1 MRTVP
6 CRCHVPDLAKSPS
19 IYVSCKTQIGHRH
32 CILAM
37 DRTLPAASETRL
49 ANAGTIDAKN
59 QSVVAQ
65 REPQPQDLEMYF
77 ASSRSFVLGA
87 RLVIM

>member
-1 MRTVP
+1 MN
-6 CRCHVPDLAKSPS
+6 
-19 IYVSCKTQIGHRH
+19 
-32 CILAM
+32 
-37 DRTLPAASETRL
+37 RTLPAASETRL

-65 REPQPQDLEMYF
+65 REPQPQDLEMHF